1 MVIPACGPDFIT
13 QLQGFGIFVDSP
25 AAGSVISYNDISNND
40 AGMGV
45 FGNSECCKIDHNTL
59 TNNRFFGILVGEG
72 EHTISNTKIS
82 RGNIGV
88 LAVAFSVDTIA
99 TLNRVFIVGII
110 TPTQELSVGATA
122 EVVFAT
128 RSVETAQSAILTGN
142 PISFVLPTP
151 AYTDL
156 SR

>member
-1 MVIPACGPDFIT
+1 MVIPAYGPDFIT
-13 QLQGFGIFVDSP
+13 QLQGFVIFVDSP

-59 TNNRFFGILVGEG
+59 TNNRFFGIIVGEG

-82 RGNIGV
+82 
-88 LAVAFSVDTIA
+88 L
-99 TLNRVFIVGII
+99 
-110 TPTQELSVGATA
+110 VGATS
-122 EVVFAT
+122 EVVFAP
-128 RSVETAQSAILTGN
+128 RSGETAQSAILTGN

-151 AYTDL
+151 AYTNP